1 MISDRI
7 KFLREKA
14 GYSQAQLAKKL
25 DVTRSSVNAWEM
37 DLSTPTSQYV
47 VAMAR
52 LFHVSTDYLLGLD
65 LFCEATGCT
74 DGEHAQEMLNKAG
87 GNLTAAALMEMSGCT
102 SEEAFAAMEKTFS
115 FYEALKMLS

>member
-25 DVTRSSVNAWEM
+25 DGTRSSVNSWEM

-52 LFHVSTDYLLGLD
+52 LFHVSTDYLLGLESEFS
-65 LFCEATGCT
+65 LSLENYT
-74 DGEHAQEMLNKAG
+74 QEEI
-87 GNLTAAALMEMSGCT
+87 ALLYNMVKY
-102 SEEAFAAMEKTFS
+102 FDDHR
-115 FYEALKMLS
+115 

>member
-52 LFHVSTDYLLGLD
+52 LFHVSTDYLLGLESEFS
-65 LFCEATGCT
+65 LSLENYT
-74 DGEHAQEMLNKAG
+74 QEEI
-87 GNLTAAALMEMSGCT
+87 ALLYNMVKY
-102 SEEAFAAMEKTFS
+102 FDDHW
-115 FYEALKMLS
+115 

>member
-52 LFHVSTDYLLGLD
+52 LFHVSTDYLLGLESEFSLSLENYTQEEIALLYSMVKYFD
-65 LFCEATGCT
+65 
-74 DGEHAQEMLNKAG
+74 EHR
-87 GNLTAAALMEMSGCT
+87 
-102 SEEAFAAMEKTFS
+102 
-115 FYEALKMLS
+115 